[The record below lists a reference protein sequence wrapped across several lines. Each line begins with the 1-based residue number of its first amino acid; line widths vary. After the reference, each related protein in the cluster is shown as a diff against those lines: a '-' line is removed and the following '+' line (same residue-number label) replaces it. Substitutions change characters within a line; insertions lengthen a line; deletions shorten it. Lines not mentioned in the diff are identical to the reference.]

1 MSSDVIPLP
10 SGYAIKP
17 FTLMKI
23 ITNAQDLIYFHTVY
37 IQYLFSNT
45 Y

>member
-10 SGYAIKP
+10 TGYAIKS

-37 IQYLFSNT
+37 TVSFF
-45 Y
+45 